1 MGYGFS
7 VECSSC
13 GFKKQF
19 NIGIGFFDSCLEY
32 IVENL
37 HGSLKREVKEIMD
50 NHSVRR
56 YKFDRL
62 LARCTQCNTLSTME
76 YVEIGYDKGKVF
88 ESSLTCSVDCHL
100 NLS

>member
-13 GFKKQF
+13 GFTKHF
-19 NIGIGFFDSCLEY
+19 NIGIGFYDSCLEH

-37 HGSLKREVKEIMD
+37 HGFLKREVKEIMD
-50 NHSVRR
+50 NHCVRS

-62 LARCTQCNTLSTME
+62 LARCTQCNTLSAME
-76 YVEIGYDKGKVF
+76 YVKISYDKGKVF
-88 ESSLTCSVDCHL
+88 ESSLTCSKCKKPL
-100 NLS
+100 